1 MKTNSKLFLL
11 IVMMSMSLLS
21 FSQDFSKIKID
32 PIKEKKFQ
40 PYVAVRH
47 GGGQEFNTWK
57 ENNKYQYVKEM
68 WYFTESFYIKRNANA
83 EGVTLD
89 ESIIDISRFDINRK
103 ASEEAIV
110 NLPGYKD
117 VIVLLPTDKLI
128 YDFKH

>member
-11 IVMMSMSLLS
+11 IVMMSMSFLS

-68 WYFTESFYIKRNANA
+68 WYFSESFYIKRNVNT
-83 EGVTLD
+83 EGNTLD
-89 ESIIDISRFDINRK
+89 EAIIDITRFDGTRK
-103 ASEEAIV
+103 PSEEVTVIV
-110 NLPGYKD
+110 PGSKD
-117 VIVLLPTDKLI
+117 VIVLIPADQLI

>member
-1 MKTNSKLFLL
+1 
-11 IVMMSMSLLS
+11 MMSMSFLS

-68 WYFTESFYIKRNANA
+68 WYFSESFYMKRNVNS
-83 EGVTLD
+83 EGITMD
-89 ESIIDISRFDINRK
+89 ESIIDISRFDQARK
-103 ASEEAIV
+103 PSEEATISI
-110 NLPGYKD
+110 PGYKD